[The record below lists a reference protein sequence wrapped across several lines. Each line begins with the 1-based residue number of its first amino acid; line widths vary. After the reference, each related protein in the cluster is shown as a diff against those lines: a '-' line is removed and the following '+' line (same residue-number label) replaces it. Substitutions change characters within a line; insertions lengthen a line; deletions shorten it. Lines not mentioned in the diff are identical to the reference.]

1 MITPVTASNVH
12 KPEIMRLILTAGLLL
27 FSSLVFGQK
36 VKGTLIDSSENK
48 PLVGATVELQTVGAV
63 PKKQSTTSNSRGY
76 FEFAG
81 LSPDSFVVKIS
92 FVNFTTYTVRFRLE
106 KGGEVDL
113 GRIVVTKAS
122 KELSEVVIIYNPP
135 VRQKGDTAEYSTSQ
149 YKVNP
154 DATGE
159 DIVKKMPGITV
170 GRDGTVT
177 AQGETVQ
184 RVTIDGRE
192 YFGDDAT
199 AALRNLP
206 AEVIDKIQ
214 VFDRLSDQAQFTG
227 VDDGNTVKAI
237 NVVTKAD
244 MRNGQFGRLFA
255 GYGTDD
261 RYSAGGNMTFF
272 KNNRRISLVGL
283 TNNINQQNFAS
294 QDLLGVTSSSSGGR
308 GGGGG
313 GGRPGGTMMFGGNN
327 SNFTIGQQSGI
338 SKTNALG
345 INYSDQWGKNL
356 NVTGSYFFNNSNNV
370 NDQLLNRQQFLS
382 NSKTQFYDER
392 SINRSENFNHR
403 VNMRVEWKIDSFNSI
418 TITPNLSTQ
427 KNSSLRNT
435 MGSNSFS
442 PTQLINESNNLRDA
456 LSQGFNFSNNVLY
469 RHNFKKS
476 RRTLSLNVNTSVNRR
491 NSDTYVTAENDY
503 YNSGSFLFSDTLQQY
518 ADNFTNNTTVSP
530 NITYTE
536 PVGKQGQL
544 QFSYNPSFSF
554 NKADQQT
561 FQFSNISGKYSDF
574 DTILSNKFDN
584 TYFTHR
590 PGITF
595 RTGDRDN
602 QFVVGLNYQ
611 YSVLS
616 SDQVFPV
623 TSVFERSF
631 SNLLPTVQWR
641 KKFSARSNVR
651 FFYRTNVNA
660 PSVTQLQNVIN
671 NSNPLFLSSGNPELD
686 QQFNHTVVGRYTYT
700 NTQKGRSFFFNVFGS
715 AINDYITTATYVAAS
730 DSVLAQGI
738 TLFRGGQLSKPV
750 NLSGYKSLRTFVTY
764 GMPLKFIKSSINF
777 NGGFSYTKAPG
788 LINKLENFSN
798 SYNYSGGMVL
808 ASNINE
814 FVDFTI
820 SYSANYNVVK
830 NTIQPQLDNN
840 FLNQSAGFQLNLL
853 SKKGW
858 LFQNDL
864 NNQSFRGLADGF
876 NQSFW
881 LWNVAVGKKF
891 LKDQKGELRLSVFD
905 LLKQNQSITRTATE
919 TYVQDVQNVVLQQ
932 YFMLTFTYKLKNFGK
947 PASRRPAINNFRGD
961 F

>member
-1 MITPVTASNVH
+1 M
-12 KPEIMRLILTAGLLL
+12 KLFLLAGLLL
-27 FSSLVFGQK
+27 CSSVVLGQK
-36 VKGTLIDSSENK
+36 VKGALIDSSENK
-48 PLVGATVELQTVGAV
+48 PLAGATVELQTIGTTV
-63 PKKQSTTSNSRGY
+63 KKQSTSSNAKGY
-76 FEFAG
+76 FEFTG
-81 LSPDSFVVKIS
+81 LSPDTFQLKIT
-92 FVNFTTYTVRFRLE
+92 FVNFATYTVRFRLE

-113 GRIVVTKAS
+113 GQLFVNKAAQQ
-122 KELSEVVIIYNPP
+122 LGEVVIIYNPP

-159 DIVKKMPGITV
+159 DIIKKMPGITV

-214 VFDRLSDQAQFTG
+214 VFDRLSDQAQATG

-244 MRNGQFGRLFA
+244 MRSGQYGRVFA
-255 GYGTDD
+255 GYGTDE

-272 KNNRRISLVGL
+272 KKNQRISVAGI

-313 GGRPGGTMMFGGNN
+313 GPMMFGGSNN
-327 SNFTIGQQSGI
+327 NFTIGQQSGI

-345 INYSDQWGKNL
+345 VNYSDLWGKNAT
-356 NVTGSYFFNNSNNV
+356 VSGSYFFNNNNNV

-382 NSKTQFYDER
+382 TSKTQFYDEQ

-403 VNMRVEWKIDSFNSI
+403 ANLRVEWKIDSFNSL
-418 TITPNLSTQ
+418 TIAPNLSTQ

-435 MGSNSFS
+435 TGSNSFS
-442 PTQLINESNNLRDA
+442 PTELINESNNLRDA
-456 LSQGFNFSNNVLY
+456 LSQGFNFSNNLVY

-476 RRTLSLNVNTSVNRR
+476 RRSLSVSVTTGWNRR
-491 NSDTYVTAENDY
+491 NSDTYVTAANDY

-518 ADNFTNNTTVSP
+518 TDNFTNNTSVSG
-530 NITYTE
+530 NITFSE
-536 PVGKQGQL
+536 PLGKKGQL
-544 QFSYNPSFSF
+544 QLSYAPSFSF
-554 NKADQQT
+554 NKADQET
-561 FQFSNISGKYSDF
+561 FQFSNNSGKYSEF

-584 TYFTHR
+584 RYITHR
-590 PGITF
+590 PGITY

-602 QFVVGLNYQ
+602 QFIAGINYQ
-611 YSVLS
+611 HSLLS
-616 SDQVFPV
+616 SDQVFPR
-623 TSVFERSF
+623 TSKFERSF
-631 SNLLPTVQWR
+631 SNILPTLQWR
-641 KKFSARSNVR
+641 KKLSARSNIR
-651 FFYRTNVNA
+651 LFYRTNVNA
-660 PSVTQLQNVIN
+660 PSVNQLQNVIN
-671 NSNPLFLSSGNPELD
+671 NSNPLFLRSGNPDLD
-686 QQFNHTVVGRYTYT
+686 QQFSHTLMGRYTYT
-700 NTQKGRSFFFNVFGS
+700 NTKKGTSFFFNLFGT
-715 AINDYITTATYVAAS
+715 AMNDYIATVTYIAS
-730 DSVLAQGI
+730 KDSLLAPGI
-738 TLFRGGQLSKPV
+738 TLFRGAQLSKPE
-750 NLSGYKSLRTFVTY
+750 NLNGYKNLRSFITY
-764 GMPLKFIKSSINF
+764 GMPLKFIKSTINF

-788 LINKLENFSN
+788 LINRQENFSN
-798 SYNYSGGMVL
+798 TYNYNGGFVL
-808 ASNINE
+808 ASNISE
-814 FVDFTI
+814 YIDFTV
-820 SYSANYNVVK
+820 SYSASYNVVK
-830 NTIQPQLDNN
+830 NSIQPRLNNN
-840 FLNQSAGFQLNLL
+840 FFNQSAGLQLNLL

-858 LFQNDL
+858 LLQNEL
-864 NNQSFRGLADGF
+864 YNQVFRGLSNQF
-876 NQSFW
+876 NQNFW
-881 LWNVAVGKKF
+881 LCNVAVGKKF
-891 LKDQKGELRLSVFD
+891 LKDQKGEIRLSVFD

-932 YFMLTFTYKLKNFGK
+932 YFMLTFTYKLKNYGK
-947 PASRRPAINNFRGD
+947 PANKRPAFNNFRGD